1 LLPFCADL
9 EDSVRKFWEFENAVI
24 EPSTCNQVLEAEE
37 DFCENHFKQT
47 CTTNAKGRFVIKLPL
62 KFGEMNMENTQNLAL
77 KRFYNL
83 ERKLNR
89 DPERREEYSRF
100 INEYLKLQH
109 MELVANIPDDHFS
122 YLSHHAVITENSTTT
137 RSRVRVVFDA
147 SARSSTG
154 LSLNDN
160 LLNGPVIQQ
169 DLFSILLRFRSFQYV
184 LTGDIAKMYR
194 QIVMHPADANYQ
206 LIFWRTRVAYCNGP
220 NRFDKLRILILK

>member
-1 LLPFCADL
+1 M
-9 EDSVRKFWEFENAVI
+9 
-24 EPSTCNQVLEAEE
+24 
-37 DFCENHFKQT
+37 
-47 CTTNAKGRFVIKLPL
+47 G
-62 KFGEMNMENTQNLAL
+62 NTQSLAL

-89 DPERREEYSRF
+89 DPERKEEYSRF
-100 INEYLKLQH
+100 MNEYLKLQH
-109 MELVANIPDDHFS
+109 MELVSNIPDDHFS
-122 YLSHHAVITENSTTT
+122 YLSHHAVINENSTT
-137 RSRVRVVFDA
+137 SRVRVVFDA

-184 LTGDIAKMYR
+184 LTGDIAKMYQ

-206 LIFWRTRVAYCNGP
+206 LIFLETRVAN
-220 NRFDKLRILILK
+220 L

>member
-1 LLPFCADL
+1 V
-9 EDSVRKFWEFENAVI
+9 SEN
-24 EPSTCNQVLEAEE
+24 SGNW
-37 DFCENHFKQT
+37 KM
-47 CTTNAKGRFVIKLPL
+47 R
-62 KFGEMNMENTQNLAL
+62 
-77 KRFYNL
+77 
-83 ERKLNR
+83 
-89 DPERREEYSRF
+89 
-100 INEYLKLQH
+100 

-122 YLSHHAVITENSTTT
+122 YLSHHAVVNENSTT
-137 RSRVRVVFDA
+137 SRVRVVFDA

-206 LIFWRTRVAYCNGP
+206 LIFWRNSSSEPLKTYRLKTLTYGTRPASFIATRC
-220 NRFDKLRILILK
+220 